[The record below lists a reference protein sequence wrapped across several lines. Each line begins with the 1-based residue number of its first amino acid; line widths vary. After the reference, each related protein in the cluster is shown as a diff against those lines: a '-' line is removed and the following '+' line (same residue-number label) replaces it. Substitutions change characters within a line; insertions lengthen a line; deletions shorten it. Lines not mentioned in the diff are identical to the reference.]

1 MSFHIKRSKVEQDW
15 HKRENQKKRVIN
27 TVIHMLNR
35 ATVRDLNTVLALI
48 NQNRNIDDI
57 INLSVHEINLILPDL
72 INTERRL
79 TRLAI
84 RQFNDLTEEAEVV
97 FNDYYRRISDDVV
110 TKNTNIMNGTTRLR
124 TRDFLRKFIG
134 AQDLDDAQKV
144 RDALTQKYLRDRNL
158 RNDTNARTTS
168 TQVLSRTDQAIYD
181 AEEIVETKRWETVS
195 DDRVRPAHRLLDGE
209 TVPKDQNFSNGL
221 AYPSEYRCR
230 CTTSPGFRE
239 EDDIISEFL
248 EAERAGVQ

>member
-144 RDALTQKYLRDRNL
+144 RDALTQN
-158 RNDTNARTTS
+158 
-168 TQVLSRTDQAIYD
+168 
-181 AEEIVETKRWETVS
+181 
-195 DDRVRPAHRLLDGE
+195 
-209 TVPKDQNFSNGL
+209 
-221 AYPSEYRCR
+221 
-230 CTTSPGFRE
+230 
-239 EDDIISEFL
+239 ISETETSGTIPMLAQPLHKCYHAQIKRFTTLRKLLRQSAGRQSLTIEFAPPIAFL
-248 EAERAGVQ
+248 TAKQYPKIRTFQTVLRTHLNTDAAVPPAPASVKRMTSSVNS